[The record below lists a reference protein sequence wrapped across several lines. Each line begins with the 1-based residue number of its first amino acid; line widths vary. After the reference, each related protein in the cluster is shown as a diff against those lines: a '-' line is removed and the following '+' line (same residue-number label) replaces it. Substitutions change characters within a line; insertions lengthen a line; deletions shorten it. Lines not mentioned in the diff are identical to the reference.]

1 MEDSTLVN
9 KVAASGLIT
18 IDPATYIDSQI
29 VVFDLKDNL
38 FQGLILREKDFREF
52 IKAHDWQQYQDKVV
66 SVICSADAIIPTWAL
81 MLLGAGFEPY
91 TKKVVFGDSSVL
103 YREMILANFTREG
116 SDRFIGK
123 RVVIK
128 GCGDKRVP
136 ESIYLDLSVL
146 LKPVVKSLMFGEPC
160 STVPIFKN
168 P

>member
-1 MEDSTLVN
+1 MEDSTIVN
-9 KVAASGLIT
+9 KIAASGLIT
-18 IDPATYIDSQI
+18 LDPATYIDSQI

-38 FQGLILREKDFREF
+38 FQGQILREKDFREF
-52 IKAHDWQQYQDKVV
+52 IKAHDWRQYQNKVV

-81 MLLGAGFEPY
+81 MLLGASFGPF

-103 YREMILANFTREG
+103 YREMILTNFTLG
-116 SDRFIGK
+116 GLDRFVSK

-160 STVPIFKN
+160 STVPILKN